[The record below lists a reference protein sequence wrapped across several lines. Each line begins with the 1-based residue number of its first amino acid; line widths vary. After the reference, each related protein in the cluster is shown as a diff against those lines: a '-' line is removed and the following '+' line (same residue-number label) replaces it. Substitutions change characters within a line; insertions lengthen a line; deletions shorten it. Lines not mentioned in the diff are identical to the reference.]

1 MDMFVKNIYT
11 FTACLS
17 CISVL
22 PESPITQKRKTI
34 TVLRFR

>member
-1 MDMFVKNIYT
+1 MDMLVKNIYT
-11 FTACLS
+11 FAVYLS

-22 PESPITQKRKTI
+22 PEPPITQKRKTI